1 MLYVNDFLVN
11 NLLGYKEILYHMV
24 HVIEACNDK
33 NPFLGGTIKRKKE
46 TCTSS

>member
-24 HVIEACNDK
+24 PCDRG
-33 NPFLGGTIKRKKE
+33 LQ
-46 TCTSS
+46 